1 MLNIRTVILS
11 VVLVLLLMVAVPLV
25 TARTEIVADPSSHPA
40 SVLNNQEQSAS
51 QNRAPIPSYR
61 SPLDECYD
69 VPLREAASCRNT
81 SQPPV
86 PSYRSPL
93 DVCYDVPLR
102 EVASC
107 RIASQVPVPAYRSP
121 LDVCYDVPLS
131 AAAACRLAEQADAP

>member
-1 MLNIRTVILS
+1 MLKIRTILLS
-11 VVLVLLLMVAVPLV
+11 VVLVLILMLTAQLV
-25 TARTEIVADPSSHPA
+25 NARTEVVSDPPNDLVI
-40 SVLNNQEQSAS
+40 VLNHQDRYDKMSTSDPVIALDHQDRYDKMNKV
-51 QNRAPIPSYR
+51 PI
-61 SPLDECYD
+61 
-69 VPLREAASCRNT
+69 
-81 SQPPV
+81 

-107 RIASQVPVPAYRSP
+107 RIASQEPVPAYRSP